1 MDNNELADYIDNQRW
16 LMNNGLLNDAAKNQ
30 LFVYGS
36 IVHKDVQAVELNI
49 DVATKNVSYQIFVT
63 RSLMNKIATYKKLS
77 TSKGFFD
84 MWKFKRLLTK
94 EGNLNFQH
102 VLTRFVKDFCGPK
115 WTAVVEIQDVESYVE
130 GFKDSGEAELTGD
143 STPDKQPDKR

>member
-36 IVHKDVQAVELNI
+36 IVHKEVQAVELHI
-49 DVATKNVSYQIFVT
+49 DVATKKVSYEIYIT
-63 RSLMNKIATYKKLS
+63 KSLLNKIEKYKKLS

-84 MWKFKRLLTK
+84 MWRFKRLLEK

-102 VLTRFVKDFCGPK
+102 VLTRFVRDFCGPK
-115 WTAVVEIQDVESYVE
+115 WVTEVKIFDIEKYVE
-130 GFKDSGEAELTGD
+130 GLKESGEDELTGD
-143 STPDKQPDKR
+143 FAPDKQPDGR

>member
-36 IVHKDVQAVELNI
+36 IVHKDVQAVELEI
-49 DVATKNVSYQIFVT
+49 DVSTKKISYQIFVN
-63 RSLMNKIATYKKLS
+63 RSLMNKIAKYKKLS

-94 EGNLNFQH
+94 DGNLNFQH
-102 VLTRFVKDFCGPK
+102 VLTRFVKDFCGPS
-115 WTAVVEIQDVESYVE
+115 WTTVVEVKDADTYVE
-130 GFKDSGEAELTGD
+130 GFKDSGEAKLSGHTN
-143 STPDKQPDKR
+143 PDQQPDKR

>member
-36 IVHKDVQAVELNI
+36 IVHKDVQAVELTI
-49 DVATKNVSYQIFVT
+49 DVSTKKVSYQIFVNK
-63 RSLMNKIATYKKLS
+63 SLMKKIEKYKKLS
-77 TSKGFFD
+77 TSKGFWD

-94 EGNLNFQH
+94 DGNLNFQH
-102 VLTRFVKDFCGPK
+102 VLTRFVKDFCGPS
-115 WTAVVEIQDVESYVE
+115 WTTVVEVQDVSAYVE
-130 GFKDSGEAELTGD
+130 GFKDSGETEFSGRTN
-143 STPDKQPDKR
+143 PDQQSNQG